1 MKTSFRVARIAGI
14 DINVHVTFGLI
25 LLFGAIQWG
34 VPYGARGALFGALLM
49 LVLFMCVVLHELGH
63 SLVAQA
69 FGIPVR
75 DITLLPI
82 GGVARM
88 EKNPSKPVHELLIAA
103 AGPLVNVALAAML
116 WIATDVGATL
126 ASTPAQDLAN
136 QMTPGLPTA
145 LLWLFLSNV
154 FLAAFNLIPAF
165 PMDGGRMLRAV
176 LAMSLGFGSATRI
189 AASVGQILAMGF
201 GLFGLVTGNFLLVLV
216 GVFVFFGAGQERA
229 EEQARVV
236 LGTTR
241 VGDAYNKNAIT
252 LAPGTQVSQVV
263 DHILT
268 SYQPDFAVMQ
278 GTKLLGVVSR
288 DDILR
293 SLATELS
300 DGYVTGIMHR
310 DVLTVDA
317 GLTLEEVR
325 EMMATSGQRLAA
337 VSRGEVF
344 LGLVSREGIA
354 ALEEAGLEPPPL
366 FLLAADVARE
376 ASAPPPSARTADLL
390 RYCRGATR

>member
-126 ASTPAQDLAN
+126 ASTPAQDLAK

-300 DGYVTGIMHR
+300 DGYVTGIMNR
-310 DVLTVDA
+310 DVLAVDA

-325 EMMATSGQRLAA
+325 EMMATTGQRLAA
-337 VSRGEVF
+337 VSRGEAF
-344 LGLVSREGIA
+344 LGLVSREDLAEALIVIGFARAQEARRKEA
-354 ALEEAGLEPPPL
+354 ARS
-366 FLLAADVARE
+366 V
-376 ASAPPPSARTADLL
+376 
-390 RYCRGATR
+390 

>member
-1 MKTSFRVARIAGI
+1 MKTSFRVAQIAGI
-14 DINVHVTFGLI
+14 DIRVHVTFGLI

-34 VPYGARGALFGALLM
+34 APYGARGALFGALLM
-49 LVLFMCVVLHELGH
+49 VVLFACVVLHELGH
-63 SLVAQA
+63 SLVAKA

-88 EKNPSKPVHELLIAA
+88 DRNPEKPVHELLIAA
-103 AGPLVNVALAAML
+103 AGPLVNLAIALAL
-116 WIATDVGATL
+116 WLATDVGARL
-126 ASTPAQDLAN
+126 ASTPAADLTKE
-136 QMTPGLPTA
+136 MTPGLPTA
-145 LLWLFLSNV
+145 LLWIFLSNV
-154 FLAAFNLIPAF
+154 FLAVFNLIPAF
-165 PMDGGRMLRAV
+165 PMDGGRVLRAL
-176 LAMSLGFGSATRI
+176 LAMSLGFASATRI

-201 GLFGLVTGNFLLVLV
+201 GLFGLLTGNLLLVLV
-216 GVFVFFGAGQERA
+216 GVFVFFSAGQERA
-229 EEQARVV
+229 AEQARVV

-278 GTKLLGVVSR
+278 GTKVLGVVSR

-293 SLATELS
+293 SLATDLS
-300 DGYVTGIMHR
+300 DAYVTGIMHR
-310 DVLTVDA
+310 DVLSVDA

-325 EMMATSGQRLAA
+325 EMMEATGQRLAA
-337 VSRGEVF
+337 VSRGETY
-344 LGLVSREGIA
+344 LGLVSREDLA
-354 ALEEAGLEPPPL
+354 EALLVIGFARAQEARR
-366 FLLAADVARE
+366 RE
-376 ASAPPPSARTADLL
+376 A
-390 RYCRGATR
+390 TRSV

>member
-103 AGPLVNVALAAML
+103 AGPLVNVALATML

-126 ASTPAQDLAN
+126 ASTPVPDLAK

-176 LAMSLGFGSATRI
+176 LAMSLGFAIATLSWFVMGSSATLGVTI
-189 AASVGQILAMGF
+189 AAI
-201 GLFGLVTGNFLLVLV
+201 VL
-216 GVFVFFGAGQERA
+216 
-229 EEQARVV
+229 
-236 LGTTR
+236 
-241 VGDAYNKNAIT
+241 
-252 LAPGTQVSQVV
+252 
-263 DHILT
+263 
-268 SYQPDFAVMQ
+268 FAV
-278 GTKLLGVVSR
+278 GCTN
-288 DDILR
+288 
-293 SLATELS
+293 
-300 DGYVTGIMHR
+300 
-310 DVLTVDA
+310 
-317 GLTLEEVR
+317 
-325 EMMATSGQRLAA
+325 
-337 VSRGEVF
+337 
-344 LGLVSREGIA
+344 
-354 ALEEAGLEPPPL
+354 
-366 FLLAADVARE
+366 
-376 ASAPPPSARTADLL
+376 
-390 RYCRGATR
+390 

>member
-126 ASTPAQDLAN
+126 ASTPVPDLAK

-176 LAMSLGFGSATRI
+176 LALSLGFGSATRI
-189 AASVGQILAMGF
+189 AAAVGQILAMGF

-344 LGLVSREGIA
+344 LGLVSREDLAEALIVIGFARAQEARRHEA
-354 ALEEAGLEPPPL
+354 ARS
-366 FLLAADVARE
+366 V
-376 ASAPPPSARTADLL
+376 
-390 RYCRGATR
+390 

>member
-34 VPYGARGALFGALLM
+34 IPYGARGALFGALLM

-103 AGPLVNVALAAML
+103 AGPLVNVALATML

-126 ASTPAQDLAN
+126 ASTPVPDLAK

-176 LAMSLGFGSATRI
+176 LALSLGFGSATRI
-189 AASVGQILAMGF
+189 AAAVGQILAMGF

-216 GVFVFFGAGQERA
+216 GVFV
-229 EEQARVV
+229 
-236 LGTTR
+236 
-241 VGDAYNKNAIT
+241 
-252 LAPGTQVSQVV
+252 
-263 DHILT
+263 
-268 SYQPDFAVMQ
+268 
-278 GTKLLGVVSR
+278 
-288 DDILR
+288 
-293 SLATELS
+293 
-300 DGYVTGIMHR
+300 
-310 DVLTVDA
+310 
-317 GLTLEEVR
+317 
-325 EMMATSGQRLAA
+325 
-337 VSRGEVF
+337 
-344 LGLVSREGIA
+344 
-354 ALEEAGLEPPPL
+354 
-366 FLLAADVARE
+366 
-376 ASAPPPSARTADLL
+376 
-390 RYCRGATR
+390 